1 MQCGQVTAVG
11 CIVQCTMYQKQGD
24 LLMVQDVIPHA
35 VWPDLQYDRVLPYT
49 RYHEQGDLLLF
60 QDVMSHAVW
69 PDGRV

>member
-1 MQCGQVTAVG
+1 
-11 CIVQCTMYQKQGD
+11 
-24 LLMVQDVIPHA
+24 MVQDVIPHA